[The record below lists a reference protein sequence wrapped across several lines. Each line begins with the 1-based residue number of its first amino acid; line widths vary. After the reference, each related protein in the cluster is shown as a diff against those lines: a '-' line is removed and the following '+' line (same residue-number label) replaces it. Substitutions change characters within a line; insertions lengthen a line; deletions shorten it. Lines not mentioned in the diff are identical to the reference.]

1 MIKETT
7 TSAPESLEPTRLEI
21 AVATRLL
28 NGEGILGYSGHV
40 SCRVQEPSGL
50 LIQPVHVSR
59 AALNPEQILFCDF
72 DGNMIQGAGDFRPPS
87 EVFIH
92 TEIYRTRPDVNAIA
106 HFHPEIAT
114 LFTLVEGAE
123 LRPMKGHA
131 TRWADGIPV
140 YPDPGHVNSPV
151 LGRQLADTLGNCNAA
166 LMRAHGVVVV
176 AESVPAV
183 MVDAIHFEENAVA
196 AFRAAQ
202 IGQAKPL
209 TAAEIEAFVSRFK
222 RDPHIRKLW
231 AYYVGRGFAAGT
243 LPKIWENRLT

>member
-1 MIKETT
+1 MKETAI
-7 TSAPESLEPTRLEI
+7 SAPESLEQTRLEI
-21 AVATRLL
+21 AVATRVL

-40 SCRVQEPSGL
+40 SCRTREPSGF

-59 AALNPEQILFCDF
+59 AALNPEQILCCDF
-72 DGNMIQGAGDFRPPS
+72 DGNMIQAPEDFRPPS

-106 HFHPEIAT
+106 HFHPEFAT
-114 LFTLVEGAE
+114 VFTLAEGVE

-131 TRWADGIPV
+131 TRWASGIPV
-140 YPDPGHVNSPV
+140 YSDPGHVNSPA

-209 TAAEIEAFVSRFK
+209 TAAEIEAFASRFK
-222 RDPHIRKLW
+222 RDRHVRKLW
-231 AYYVGRGFAAGT
+231 AYYVGRGFLAGT
-243 LPKIWENRLT
+243 LPTIWETHLS